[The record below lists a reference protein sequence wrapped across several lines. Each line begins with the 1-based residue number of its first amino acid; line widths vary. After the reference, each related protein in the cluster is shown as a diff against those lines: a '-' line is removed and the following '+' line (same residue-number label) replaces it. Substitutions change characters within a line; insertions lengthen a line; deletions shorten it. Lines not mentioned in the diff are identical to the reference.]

1 MTKTFKI
8 TYKVTIIILA
18 ILAAMT
24 IGAIILLTIG
34 ADVLKTYSVILFE
47 PLKTTLQLSEVLIR
61 AIPLTIIALGI
72 AVAYRSGIINI
83 GAEGQMAMG
92 ILGTTAIA
100 LLFPE
105 LPKPILLPLAIL
117 AGAICGGLWG
127 FIPGIL
133 KAKLQV
139 SELL

>member
-92 ILGTTAIA
+92 ILGLSLIH
-100 LLFPE
+100 
-105 LPKPILLPLAIL
+105 I
-117 AGAICGGLWG
+117 
-127 FIPGIL
+127 
-133 KAKLQV
+133 
-139 SELL
+139 